1 MYCIHGRPAPRSLVV
16 RILAAVMISLAV
28 ACCPAAAATEQRIAL
43 IIGNAKYETGGTLA
57 NPVNDARLIRS
68 TLERLN
74 FDIVYR
80 EDATKAEMEKAI
92 QQFTD
97 RLAKAGS
104 QGVGLVYYAG
114 HGMQSGGENYLL
126 PVDIRLSREAD
137 LRFYGVRA
145 GDVLA
150 QMDSTNAPVKIVIL
164 DACRDNP
171 FANSFGAGMPKG
183 LSEISLG
190 NTEFFVVYAA
200 TAGNVAMDGRGA
212 NSPFALA
219 LASRLGTPN
228 SDLSDTFRLVTNDV
242 SIATGNNQLPEAR
255 TTMRRQ
261 FTFAG
266 QLIARNEAPLEMPD
280 VAPLTAAPT
289 ASMLYG
295 KWCDASRGASTAL
308 AVDASSITYFVG
320 GQKQSF
326 AVHGIVPAADGRL
339 QLEWD
344 NRGTPTYLEFGEFA
358 VGGQTMT
365 QVRGRQG
372 SNGSWIDHY
381 KRFRR
386 CN

>member
-1 MYCIHGRPAPRSLVV
+1 
-16 RILAAVMISLAV
+16 MISLAV

-74 FDIVYR
+74 FDVVYR

-386 CN
+386 CS